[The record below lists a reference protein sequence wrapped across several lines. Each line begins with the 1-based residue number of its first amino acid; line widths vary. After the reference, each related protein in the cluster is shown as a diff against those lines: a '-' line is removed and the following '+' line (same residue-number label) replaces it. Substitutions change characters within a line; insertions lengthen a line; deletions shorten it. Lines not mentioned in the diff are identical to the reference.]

1 MLNSFHIDIL
11 IFPLSFLYFYL
22 IKLKK
27 FRGAILT
34 LVLFCLVKEIYILI
48 SIIYSIMLIK
58 KINIHKL
65 IILNLFFLLSFICL
79 YFYIIPQFTFFNIDN
94 INQSKNYRVNIYDW
108 IYDLNFTFDLKF
120 YFKKLILIFAI
131 IFFYFISFFKS
142 NKRYLLISVLI
153 LSIFVFS
160 QNTNHSSIYSHYL
173 IPLCAPMFFSFQ
185 EYYEKELYND
195 IKLKNFIIIYI
206 CFFHILISPSPLS
219 LSFYS
224 KINYYFN
231 YENYYNLDKL
241 DEKEFIN
248 DFFVHISNKKIIS
261 STNDT
266 YHTILDKFDYYLP
279 YPAGLNQNF
288 YLPEKIKFYRLFEI
302 ITNKYNLKQVLL
314 EPDYIIMRKN
324 NYWIYDEKYINDYQ
338 KINNKNQ
345 NKLNTEYYIK
355 EKFKEILIYAKK

>member
-1 MLNSFHIDIL
+1 MS
-11 IFPLSFLYFYL
+11 
-22 IKLKK
+22 
-27 FRGAILT
+27 R
-34 LVLFCLVKEIYILI
+34 
-48 SIIYSIMLIK
+48 
-58 KINIHKL
+58 INIVF
-65 IILNLFFLLSFICL
+65 IFL
-79 YFYIIPQFTFFNIDN
+79 PG
-94 INQSKNYRVNIYDW
+94 
-108 IYDLNFTFDLKF
+108 
-120 YFKKLILIFAI
+120 
-131 IFFYFISFFKS
+131 
-142 NKRYLLISVLI
+142 
-153 LSIFVFS
+153 
-160 QNTNHSSIYSHYL
+160 
-173 IPLCAPMFFSFQ
+173 
-185 EYYEKELYND
+185 
-195 IKLKNFIIIYI
+195 
-206 CFFHILISPSPLS
+206 
-219 LSFYS
+219 
-224 KINYYFN
+224 N

-241 DEKEFIN
+241 DEKKFIN
-248 DFFVHISNKKIIS
+248 NFFVNISNKKIIS